1 MNGDTNIKA
10 FYPEWSRL
18 NAINYYLNRKLENV
32 EKDEKIEEDYFKDKI
47 WEYYN
52 DEQIIIVGDTVH
64 MFIY

>member
-1 MNGDTNIKA
+1 MQRRMK
-10 FYPEWSRL
+10 
-18 NAINYYLNRKLENV
+18 
-32 EKDEKIEEDYFKDKI
+32 KIEEDYFKDKI